1 MWLFLDVI
9 GSPKRVK
16 LILTP
21 LRVRKD
27 IYIYTKFDSW
37 LFAICKPQQP
47 SSNKWPWTEQLKC
60 YILKLI
66 VTILPKKK
74 NHSLHQI
81 LYHACTAVDVCC
93 VCVSFFYPMS
103 FVRLSWTWLMCKMDI
118 LPYTAVS
125 RKVTW
130 IKA

>member
-1 MWLFLDVI
+1 MTLDGTVEMLHSKI
-9 GSPKRVK
+9 DS
-16 LILTP
+16 
-21 LRVRKD
+21 D
-27 IYIYTKFDSW
+27 YI
-37 LFAICKPQQP
+37 A
-47 SSNKWPWTEQLKC
+47 
-60 YILKLI
+60 
-66 VTILPKKK
+66 KK

-103 FVRLSWTWLMCKMDI
+103 FVRLPWTWLMCKMDI